1 MPEQTAAHRHRTN
14 GTIVMDLLAHAL
26 WAGAG
31 AGLARRHG
39 KVPKT
44 AVAPIVVLAVLP
56 DLLQYV
62 PGIIGILTGATTP
75 DALLAYARAGPDEQ
89 SLLPPTISLFAHH
102 LHCLMHSIVVAA
114 GVTFVAWLLFRQRAV
129 ILAGW
134 WSHILIDVF
143 SHSAEYY
150 AVPVF
155 YPFTYRGFDGLAW
168 NTPAFFVINYT
179 LLAAVFLWLWL
190 SRQRNQ

>member
-1 MPEQTAAHRHRTN
+1 
-14 GTIVMDLLAHAL
+14 MDILAHAL

-39 KVPKT
+39 RVPKNAIVT
-44 AVAPIVVLAVLP
+44 IVVLAVLP

-62 PGIIGILTGATTP
+62 PGIIGILAGATTP
-75 DALLAYARAGPDEQ
+75 GALLAYARAAPDEPT
-89 SLLPPTISLFAHH
+89 LLPPAIALFTHH

-114 GVTFVAWLLFRQRAV
+114 GVTVVAWLLFRQRAV
-129 ILAGW
+129 VLAGW

-168 NTPAFFVINYT
+168 NTPVFFAVNYT
-179 LLAAVFLWLWL
+179 LLALVFLWLWL
-190 SRQRNQ
+190 SRQRST

>member
-1 MPEQTAAHRHRTN
+1 
-14 GTIVMDLLAHAL
+14 MDILAHAL

-39 KVPKT
+39 KVPEN
-44 AVAPIVVLAVLP
+44 AIAPIVVLAVLP
-56 DLLQYV
+56 DLLQFV
-62 PGIIGILTGATTP
+62 PVIIGIVVGEIAP
-75 DALLAYARAGPDEQ
+75 GALLAFARAAPGEQ
-89 SLLPPTISLFAHH
+89 QMLTPAILHISHH
-102 LHCLMHSIVVAA
+102 LHCVMHSIVVAG
-114 GVTFVAWLLFRQRAV
+114 GVTFAAWLLFRQRAV

-168 NTPAFFVINYT
+168 NTPVFFAVNYT
-179 LLAAVFLWLWL
+179 LLALVYAWLWHL
-190 SRQRNQ
+190 RQRRN

>member
-1 MPEQTAAHRHRTN
+1 
-14 GTIVMDLLAHAL
+14 MDLLAHAL

-31 AGLARRHG
+31 AAQARRRG
-39 KVPKT
+39 KLRQN
-44 AVAPIVVLAVLP
+44 AIAPIVVLAVLP

-62 PGIIGILTGATTP
+62 PVLMGILAGATTP
-75 DALLAYARAGPDEQ
+75 GALLAYARAAPDEQ
-89 SLLPPTISLFAHH
+89 TLLPPAILLFTHH
-102 LHCLMHSIVVAA
+102 LHCIMHSVVIAA
-114 GVTFVAWLLFRQRAV
+114 GVTVIAWLLFRQRAV

-155 YPFTYRGFDGLAW
+155 YPFSYRGFDGLAW
-168 NTPAFFVINYT
+168 NTPGFFAINYT
-179 LLAAVFLWLWL
+179 LLALVYAWLWH
-190 SRQRNQ
+190 SRQRRT